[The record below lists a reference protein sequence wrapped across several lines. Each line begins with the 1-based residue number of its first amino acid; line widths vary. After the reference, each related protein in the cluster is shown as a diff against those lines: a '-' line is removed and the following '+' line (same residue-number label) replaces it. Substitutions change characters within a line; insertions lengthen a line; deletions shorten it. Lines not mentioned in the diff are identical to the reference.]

1 MSSHEVIKHSRKV
14 FGVFKNNNLK
24 LSHKIGEIFVEI
36 IIIVFAISLSLFL
49 ERWRQN
55 KDERDLERK
64 FLQGLKTDLATDLQ
78 ELRSASAKWISM
90 KEAANYFLKPQDKI
104 LWSSDSVNFHAY
116 KLFHNVYFFPNT
128 NRYEAL
134 KSTGKIEV
142 IENEQLRND
151 VIDLYQTK
159 IPDLEQQ
166 KNFFNDFLN
175 TQVRDFLI
183 HNFRRDSNNNVV
195 IDKSFF
201 TGVEI
206 KNILSFYSD
215 LDDVLKRSDATIS
228 ASEKIL
234 TEIDIPME

>member
-1 MSSHEVIKHSRKV
+1 MDFHER
-14 FGVFKNNNLK
+14 G
-24 LSHKIGEIFVEI
+24 G
-36 IIIVFAISLSLFL
+36 
-49 ERWRQN
+49 Q
-55 KDERDLERK
+55 
-64 FLQGLKTDLATDLQ
+64 
-78 ELRSASAKWISM
+78 
-90 KEAANYFLKPQDKI
+90 YFLKPQDKI

-142 IENEQLRND
+142 IENEQLQND

-183 HNFRRDSNNNVV
+183 HNFRRDNNNNVV
-195 IDKSFF
+195 IDKAFF
-201 TGVEI
+201 TSAEV

-234 TEIDIPME
+234 TEIDIPIE